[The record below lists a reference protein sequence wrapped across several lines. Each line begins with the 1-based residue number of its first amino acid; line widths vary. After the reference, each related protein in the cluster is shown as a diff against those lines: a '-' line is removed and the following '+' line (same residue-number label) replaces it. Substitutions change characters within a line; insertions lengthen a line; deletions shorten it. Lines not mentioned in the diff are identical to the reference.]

1 MPLEEHVGP
10 KELTADRQDRR
21 IVPCDCFVWVGDAG
35 ASWPGG
41 AHPLQ
46 ATRNYRTAEVCAV
59 QWIKKF
65 RGMKSGVREAD
76 QIFTTL
82 NEKHY
87 RSKMRSSHNIFSER
101 FATHFSSK
109 PEY

>member
-1 MPLEEHVGP
+1 MNDNRSASKVGRRRLRVLWASPFPPNKSRSNYRLRVDEEFSVPLEEHVGP

-46 ATRNYRTAEVCAV
+46 ATRNYRTAEGV
-59 QWIKKF
+59 QCNGSRNF
-65 RGMKSGVREAD
+65 EA
-76 QIFTTL
+76 
-82 NEKHY
+82 
-87 RSKMRSSHNIFSER
+87 
-101 FATHFSSK
+101 
-109 PEY
+109 